1 MRCLWIF
8 IVFGVLISCKKND
21 TMQNEQKRM
30 IENYVNSYNNFD
42 VEGMIR
48 DLDQDIIFEN
58 YKGDT
63 LDLKIEGLDGFIKQA
78 ESATSFFKERKQTI
92 TSWQFDTDLVR
103 ITIDYEGILA
113 VDLPN
118 GMKSGDTLQLKGVS
132 EFTFKGNKIS
142 SIKDKS

>member
-8 IVFGVLISCKKND
+8 IVFGVLMSCKKND
-21 TMQNEQKRM
+21 TMRNEQKRM

-42 VEGMIR
+42 IEGMIQ

-58 YKGDT
+58 YTGDT

-78 ESATSFFKERKQTI
+78 ESATSFFKERQQTI
-92 TSWQFDTDLVR
+92 TSWQFDNDLVR

>member
-8 IVFGVLISCKKND
+8 IVFGVLMSCKKND
-21 TMQNEQKRM
+21 TMRNEQKRM

-42 VEGMIR
+42 IEGMIQ

-58 YKGDT
+58 YTGDT

-78 ESATSFFKERKQTI
+78 ESATSFFKERQQTI
-92 TSWQFDTDLVR
+92 TSWQFDNDLVR

-132 EFTFKGNKIS
+132 EFTFKGNKIN

>member
-8 IVFGVLISCKKND
+8 IVFGVLMSCKKND

-42 VEGMIR
+42 IEGMIQ

-58 YKGDT
+58 YTGDT

-78 ESATSFFKERKQTI
+78 ESATSFFKERQQTI
-92 TSWQFDTDLVR
+92 TSWQFDNDLVR
-103 ITIDYEGILA
+103 ITIGYEGILA

-132 EFTFKGNKIS
+132 EFRFKGNKIS
-142 SIKDKS
+142 RIKDKS

>member
-1 MRCLWIF
+1 
-8 IVFGVLISCKKND
+8 
-21 TMQNEQKRM
+21 MQNEQKRM

>member
-1 MRCLWIF
+1 
-8 IVFGVLISCKKND
+8 
-21 TMQNEQKRM
+21 MQNEQKQI

-42 VEGMIR
+42 VKGMIR
-48 DLDQDIIFEN
+48 DLDQDIVFEN
-58 YKGDT
+58 YTGDT
-63 LDLKIEGLDGFIKQA
+63 LDLEIEGLDGFIKQA

-118 GMKSGDTLQLKGVS
+118 GMKSGDTLQLKGVFRIYNLK
-132 EFTFKGNKIS
+132 E
-142 SIKDKS
+142 IKLIV